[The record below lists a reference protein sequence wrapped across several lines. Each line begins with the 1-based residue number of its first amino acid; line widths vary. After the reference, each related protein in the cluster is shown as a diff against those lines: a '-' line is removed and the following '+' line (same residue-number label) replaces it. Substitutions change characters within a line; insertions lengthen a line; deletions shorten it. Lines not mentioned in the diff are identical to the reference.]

1 MALHTF
7 GLERQ
12 LWGQGKMS
20 NKKTIAIIS
29 NNIELSL
36 LLKEQFDLQGIFSL
50 KLFDEKSID
59 LSLKNNE
66 NILAFMITEDLL
78 QTFKAKKNTES
89 FWQRNKKTSILIS
102 KNETEHDVVSDIR
115 FQPLYTITLPIEF
128 RALTKLLSD
137 LVQQKEKPRFSSVD
151 LGNIFLDVVGRKI
164 HKHEKSTKLTEKETK
179 ILWYLLSNPNL
190 KIDKNLLL
198 KEIWGY
204 TEEIETRTLTT
215 HIYRIRQKLL
225 EIGEDGYEISNIENS
240 YILKTG

>member
-1 MALHTF
+1 M
-7 GLERQ
+7 
-12 LWGQGKMS
+12 
-20 NKKTIAIIS
+20 
-29 NNIELSL
+29 NNLSP
-36 LLKEQFDLQGIFSL
+36 Q
-50 KLFDEKSID
+50 
-59 LSLKNNE
+59 
-66 NILAFMITEDLL
+66 
-78 QTFKAKKNTES
+78 QTAPS
-89 FWQRNKKTSILIS
+89 YLTSIPKS
-102 KNETEHDVVSDIR
+102 SDI
-115 FQPLYTITLPIEF
+115 FANTNKEDGYPAKNGFPFFVEF

-190 KIDKNLLL
+190 KIDKKLLL

-204 TEEIETRTLTT
+204 KEEIETRTLTT